1 MCERNGDFM
10 FLTMMIG
17 LISTYLPLDRVQFF
31 RLLSTIRPM
40 LCRLCTRSKGGNGA
54 SLAGC
59 GYISMGRHCYY
70 QFLYGRSVLPDIHVF
85 TFYSTSYCCTK
96 VTKTSFGLRPVLVDR
111 CNMMDRRRSKS
122 WRLNSI
128 FTHG

>member
-10 FLTMMIG
+10 LLTMMIG

-40 LCRLCTRSKGGNGA
+40 LCRLCTRSKGGNGT

-59 GYISMGRHCYY
+59 GYISMGLIATINFCMA
-70 QFLYGRSVLPDIHVF
+70 GR
-85 TFYSTSYCCTK
+85 CCLI
-96 VTKTSFGLRPVLVDR
+96 FMYLR
-111 CNMMDRRRSKS
+111 
-122 WRLNSI
+122 SI
-128 FTHG
+128 APPIAAQR